1 MLRPYKYVEGEEIK
15 DYAGILKAEDGF
27 IIVEYYQKYAV
38 DQEVLLAG
46 TVEASMER
54 LNRVLEQGS
63 KVYARKKVYRE
74 PVFNKEV
81 DEVLDDWLS
90 QFAYD
95 YSESEF
101 NQEEIM
107 ENKLAELKKIM
118 GKFYIPW
125 LFC

>member
-15 DYAGILKAEDGF
+15 DYKAILKAKDGF
-27 IIVEYYQKYAV
+27 IIVDEYQKYAV
-38 DQEVLLAG
+38 DQELLLVK
-46 TVEASMER
+46 TVELSMER
-54 LNRVLEQGS
+54 LNRLLSEGK

-74 PVFNKEV
+74 PVFDKEI

-90 QFAYD
+90 QFAYE

-107 ENKLAELKKIM
+107 ENKLIELKKII
-118 GKFYIPW
+118 GNYYI
-125 LFC
+125 LSKR